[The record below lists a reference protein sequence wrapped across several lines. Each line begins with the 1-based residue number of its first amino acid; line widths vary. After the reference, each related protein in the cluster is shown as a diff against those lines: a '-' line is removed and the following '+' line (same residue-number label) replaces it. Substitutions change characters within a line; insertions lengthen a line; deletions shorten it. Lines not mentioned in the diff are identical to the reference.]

1 MSTLVIGEPET
12 LITCIIIR
20 CYEHSGHWRTR
31 DSHMQTCLCFNVHP
45 CRLKHVS
52 CASSI
57 HIIYVLCFNNLTIM
71 SHLCIKNS
79 VAVAQMWGNSILTT
93 ATLFLQVFLPDTG
106 MSKGFLYA
114 AAKELQWKKNFLT
127 KTSLPGMYHMYCSW
141 NCNDN
146 KVTNNTECNDDQV
159 SLTFQI
165 SRILAMSP
173 ASDNWVTLY
182 CWWGWSGR
190 TRLFK
195 ARRASSHTLSTAD
208 SQTRHDNRTLITI
221 CTSQSTAECSC
232 LMSYDRR
239 DSVKWTIA
247 SVTDALINTWQH
259 KPHVYHKHT
268 HAWNWVI
275 MFYTVLKYT
284 YMHTYM
290 HKTHWF
296 LFLELLQ
303 VRLNLWELMNRCSGG
318 CPPVNHSTAS

>member
-1 MSTLVIGEPET
+1 
-12 LITCIIIR
+12 
-20 CYEHSGHWRTR
+20 
-31 DSHMQTCLCFNVHP
+31 
-45 CRLKHVS
+45 
-52 CASSI
+52 
-57 HIIYVLCFNNLTIM
+57 
-71 SHLCIKNS
+71 
-79 VAVAQMWGNSILTT
+79 
-93 ATLFLQVFLPDTG
+93 
-106 MSKGFLYA
+106 
-114 AAKELQWKKNFLT
+114 
-127 KTSLPGMYHMYCSW
+127 MYHMYCSW

-146 KVTNNTECNDDQV
+146 EVTNNTECNDDQV

-182 CWWGWSGR
+182 CWWGWSGC

-290 HKTHWF
+290 HKSHWF

-303 VRLNLWELMNRCSGG
+303 VRLNLWELMNRCGGG
-318 CPPVNHSTAS
+318 CPPSTTQQHPSNKRCITNMKCFRLWPTKLLLAQYYFPPNQNMKTRPYNQMWKLHQIPVAKVKPTDISQDGSLALWGTVSAGPIYPPRHWGLINVGPLYCSQRRGNELGGVV